1 MLRGGE
7 IASKG
12 NPIFI
17 DDKKIGVVTSGSFSP
32 TSKNGSAMGYV
43 NPQNAIPGINCMI
56 EIDGKK
62 TKATLSVM
70 PLYDPADLR
79 TKGK

>member
-1 MLRGGE
+1 VKNIELYIYTG
-7 IASKG
+7 
-12 NPIFI
+12 
-17 DDKKIGVVTSGSFSP
+17 KIGEVTSGSFSP
-32 TSKNGSAMGYV
+32 ASKNGSAMGYV

-62 TKATLSVM
+62 TEATLSVM